1 MSDEDKTKLDGIEA
15 GAQKNTITGVKGDA
29 ESSYRTGNVNITKA
43 NIGLGNVENK
53 SSATIR
59 GELTKANVTTALGYT
74 PATQDAV
81 TTTTNGL
88 MIAADKAKL
97 DTIAEGADN
106 VTFTR
111 NLSSGTKIGTITING
126 TATDLYSTNNT

>member
-1 MSDEDKTKLDGIEA
+1 MSSGDKAKLDGIEA
-15 GAQKNTITGVKGDA
+15 GAQVNTVTGVKGDS
-29 ESSYRTGNVNITKA
+29 ETNYRTGNINITKA

-97 DTIAEGADN
+97 DGIAEGADN

-126 TATDLYSTNNT
+126 TATDIYSTNNT